1 MIGIQLNK
9 ISYTKIL
16 IIINILIFLIMYF
29 PLFNLNGLFRQ
40 YFISSGI
47 MSYDLLSKSYTTV
60 FSIENSYRLITANF
74 LHSGP
79 THLVMNMM
87 GLYILGE
94 PTESVIG
101 RKNFIL
107 IYILSALGTTMLCA
121 AVNILFNPFGFEPV
135 LGASGAV
142 LGIGGCLAGI
152 AVYRKINNIYDPFQ
166 IDYMPLLIM
175 LGLNIFVGLFPGISL
190 TGHLGGIVSGFG
202 LGYFLARKI
211 EQNRFK

>member
-1 MIGIQLNK
+1 MNK

-16 IIINILIFLIMYF
+16 IIINVVIFLVMYF
-29 PLFNLNGLFRQ
+29 PLINLNNIFRQ

-47 MSYDLLSKSYTTV
+47 MSYDLMAGTYTTV
-60 FSIENSYRLITANF
+60 FTLENSYRLITANF

-87 GLYILGE
+87 GLFILGE

-101 RKNFIL
+101 KKNFII
-107 IYILSALGTTMLCA
+107 IYLLSALGTTVLCA
-121 AVNILFNPFGFEPV
+121 LVNILFNPFGFEPV

-152 AVYRKINNIYDPFQ
+152 AIFRKINNIYDPLQ

-190 TGHLGGIVSGFG
+190 TGHLGGIVSGFI
-202 LGYFLARKI
+202 LGYFLAKKI
-211 EQNRFK
+211 NNNSLNNF

>member
-1 MIGIQLNK
+1 MNK

-16 IIINILIFLIMYF
+16 IIINVVIFLVMYF
-29 PLFNLNGLFRQ
+29 PLINLNNIFRQ

-47 MSYDLLSKSYTTV
+47 MSYDLMAGTYTTV
-60 FSIENSYRLITANF
+60 FNLENSYRLITANF

-79 THLVMNMM
+79 THLIMNMM
-87 GLYILGE
+87 GLFILGE

-101 RKNFIL
+101 KKNFII
-107 IYILSALGTTMLCA
+107 IYLLSALGTTVLCA
-121 AVNILFNPFGFEPV
+121 LVNILFNPFGFEPV

-152 AVYRKINNIYDPFQ
+152 AIFRKINNIYDPLQ

-175 LGLNIFVGLFPGISL
+175 LGLNVFVGLFPGISL
-190 TGHLGGIVSGFG
+190 TGHLGGIVSGFI
-202 LGYFLARKI
+202 LGYFLAKKV
-211 EQNRFK
+211 NKKSLNNF

>member
-1 MIGIQLNK
+1 MNK

-16 IIINILIFLIMYF
+16 IIINVVIFLVMYF
-29 PLFNLNGLFRQ
+29 PLINLNNIFRQ

-47 MSYDLLSKSYTTV
+47 MSYDLMAGTYTTV
-60 FSIENSYRLITANF
+60 FTFENSYRLITANF

-87 GLYILGE
+87 GLFILGE

-101 RKNFIL
+101 KKNFIT
-107 IYILSALGTTMLCA
+107 IYLLSALGTTVLCA
-121 AVNILFNPFGFEPV
+121 LVNILFNPFGFEPV

-152 AVYRKINNIYDPFQ
+152 AIFRKINNIYDPLQ

-190 TGHLGGIVSGFG
+190 TGHLGGIVSGFI
-202 LGYFLARKI
+202 LGYFLAKKI
-211 EQNRFK
+211 NNNSLNNF

>member
-1 MIGIQLNK
+1 MNK

-16 IIINILIFLIMYF
+16 IIINVVIFLVMYF
-29 PLFNLNGLFRQ
+29 PLINLNNIFRQ

-47 MSYDLLSKSYTTV
+47 MSYDLMAGTYTTV
-60 FSIENSYRLITANF
+60 FTLENSYRLITANF

-79 THLVMNMM
+79 THLIMNMM
-87 GLYILGE
+87 GLFILGE

-101 RKNFIL
+101 KKNFII
-107 IYILSALGTTMLCA
+107 IYLLSALGTTVLCA
-121 AVNILFNPFGFEPV
+121 LVNILFNPFGFEPV

-152 AVYRKINNIYDPFQ
+152 AIFRKINNIYDPLQ

-190 TGHLGGIVSGFG
+190 TGHLGGIVSGFI
-202 LGYFLARKI
+202 LGYFLAKKI
-211 EQNRFK
+211 NKKSLNNF

>member
-1 MIGIQLNK
+1 MNK

-16 IIINILIFLIMYF
+16 IIINVVIFLVMYF
-29 PLFNLNGLFRQ
+29 PLINLNNIFRQ

-47 MSYDLLSKSYTTV
+47 MSYDLMAGTYTTV
-60 FSIENSYRLITANF
+60 FNLENSYRLITANF

-79 THLVMNMM
+79 THLIMNMM
-87 GLYILGE
+87 GLFILGE

-101 RKNFIL
+101 KKNFII
-107 IYILSALGTTMLCA
+107 IYLLSALGTTVLCA
-121 AVNILFNPFGFEPV
+121 LVNILFNPFGFEPV

-152 AVYRKINNIYDPFQ
+152 AIFRKINNIYDPLQ

-190 TGHLGGIVSGFG
+190 TGHLGGIVSGFI
-202 LGYFLARKI
+202 LGYFLAKKV
-211 EQNRFK
+211 NKKSLNNF